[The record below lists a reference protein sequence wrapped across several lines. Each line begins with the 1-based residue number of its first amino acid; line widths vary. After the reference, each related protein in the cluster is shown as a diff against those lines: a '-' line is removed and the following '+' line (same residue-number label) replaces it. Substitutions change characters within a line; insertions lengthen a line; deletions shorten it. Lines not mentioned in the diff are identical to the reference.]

1 MYSTS
6 ENLKRIHLKSTY
18 WENFFKWYFVPPKE
32 QILKYPYKHIHTP
45 WKNWVIKVI
54 SQCLCYA
61 HSEKAYKS
69 YIEAPYLAPVFTSKP
84 IITAYSA
91 LRLTLV
97 ISFCSLLFLFSCFS
111 QKSHLSKN
119 IGTLKCLRLIP
130 DNLVE
135 RANLYHVI
143 GE

>member
-1 MYSTS
+1 MLKGASKNGHKIYEYILITLYARELYVEMYSTS

-18 WENFFKWYFVPPKE
+18 WKNFFKWYFVPPKE

-84 IITAYSA
+84 IITDYSS

-97 ISFCSLLFLFSCFS
+97 ISFCSLLFFFSCFS
-111 QKSHLSKN
+111 QKSH
-119 IGTLKCLRLIP
+119 
-130 DNLVE
+130 
-135 RANLYHVI
+135 
-143 GE
+143 